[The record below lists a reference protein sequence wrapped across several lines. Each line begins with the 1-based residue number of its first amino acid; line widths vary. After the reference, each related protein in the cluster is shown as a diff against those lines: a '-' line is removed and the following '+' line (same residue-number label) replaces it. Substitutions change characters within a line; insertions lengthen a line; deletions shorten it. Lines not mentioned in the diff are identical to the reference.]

1 MGTWDTMGTWGHH
14 GDMEDTDSVISTP
27 KPRLR
32 PFFEGLSQSSSQTEI
47 SSPPPAE
54 PGTKLGRKPPDEGG
68 AEPDGTDTRGD
79 PEPPQPEPGGVPEK
93 LRTPLKGSKG
103 GAEVTSPR
111 GGTRR
116 GTPLRER
123 PLGRGVPG
131 GVPSVPNPG
140 DRNNSSDSERSPELG
155 PGGQVPPPRR
165 ALWDQLGPALGPE
178 SGGVPERLLLV
189 STCQWRG
196 QWVLSQLRSQGHPAV
211 GAGGSE
217 LPAVLGALL
226 TRIQRMCPCP
236 PPAVTLVALGGAPWL
251 STLLRSLVRTLST
264 RSPDMGGP
272 PGPLRLLPVGLGPH
286 PLGPHL
292 AALDPRYGAAF
303 LDPPWRE
310 LFGRSEAPP
319 TEPFDV
325 VGRILTYAAGAG
337 ATHALPVAEAML
349 TRGDTRP
356 DDDSYQKFVPFVAA
370 VTVGQLDDPPA
381 APGDNDEC
389 PPPGLLVPSP
399 SPPPGGG
406 VTGGPREAATPP
418 ASPSMGGTST
428 QGSPGDALALQV
440 DYWGG
445 APMGAAER
453 RREGGER
460 REGGAKS
467 TLRGTFRSLHVTRL
481 PPPGD
486 GPAPPA
492 PTLTLTLVTREKNK
506 KVPTLF
512 KRPRE
517 PDTKSLVVE
526 GVTRLICAPRQPPLR
541 VWVDGSPWDDIKFFQ
556 LAPSWPTHVK
566 HLQVALWG
574 PKAP

>member
-1 MGTWDTMGTWGHH
+1 MAGPVGA
-14 GDMEDTDSVISTP
+14 V
-27 KPRLR
+27 
-32 PFFEGLSQSSSQTEI
+32 
-47 SSPPPAE
+47 PAAVA
-54 PGTKLGRKPPDEGG
+54 G
-68 AEPDGTDTRGD
+68 
-79 PEPPQPEPGGVPEK
+79 
-93 LRTPLKGSKG
+93 
-103 GAEVTSPR
+103 SPR
-111 GGTRR
+111 GGCW
-116 GTPLRER
+116 GVGAPGCSGR
-123 PLGRGVPG
+123 PPD
-131 GVPSVPNPG
+131 P
-140 DRNNSSDSERSPELG
+140 
-155 PGGQVPPPRR
+155 
-165 ALWDQLGPALGPE
+165 
-178 SGGVPERLLLV
+178 
-189 STCQWRG
+189 
-196 QWVLSQLRSQGHPAV
+196 HPAHGSV
-211 GAGGSE
+211 SPARGDAGGAGGGRPGSAPSCAASSGPSA
-217 LPAVLGALL
+217 PAAPTWGDPRDPCACCPWGWVPTHWVPIWPPWTPVTAPPSWTPPGGSSLGAA
-226 TRIQRMCPCP
+226 RP
-236 PPAVTLVALGGAPWL
+236 
-251 STLLRSLVRTLST
+251 
-264 RSPDMGGP
+264 
-272 PGPLRLLPVGLGPH
+272 
-286 PLGPHL
+286 
-292 AALDPRYGAAF
+292 
-303 LDPPWRE
+303 
-310 LFGRSEAPP
+310 PP

-406 VTGGPREAATPP
+406 GDRGTPRSRHPPPRPPPWAAPAPRGPR
-418 ASPSMGGTST
+418 GTRWRCRWIT
-428 QGSPGDALALQV
+428 G
-440 DYWGG
+440 GG

-453 RREGGER
+453 RREGGGAARGGGQEHP
-460 REGGAKS
+460 EG
-467 TLRGTFRSLHVTRL
+467 HL
-481 PPPGD
+481 PLPARHP
-486 GPAPPA
+486 PAPPPATGPPPPA
-492 PTLTLTLVTREKNK
+492 PALTLTLVTREKNK